1 MANGILDRLL
11 PRRRELTP
19 DQEARYRQALMDAGV
34 IKPLV
39 TGSQAAYF
47 GSQLAPGAGALD
59 ASGYMPAMPSR
70 DQGLLDPAMSGQ
82 FNPSIRQNIREGN
95 YGTAIMQG
103 LGLLG
108 DAAYA
113 IPLAGPVVA
122 GALKTPRAIQ
132 TTAKAARALDR
143 AALAENYPSVGSPV
157 LNIDKKSGKEF
168 FAKELTDVEKQ
179 LQKERNAA
187 QKDIQAG
194 NYTPLFDESQRY
206 YANPANYNLQ
216 GNTLV
221 DAMPARADTIEK
233 YRQRFDTPE
242 IRQALNAAYD
252 RGLSPD
258 SIDWY
263 AMGQLEDAFIAELGK
278 VEGPKMFKERFA
290 DAMAATTGGA
300 DPTANL
306 LMASYANFLKANDM
320 PFPTNAYSM
329 PHPIG
334 GRFASGNMAMA
345 NKVLNEGNELTA
357 AGQPKRFNF
366 SSNFLGDT
374 SRATI
379 DEQMS
384 GIYEAGLKAPPN
396 NSYGVMEA
404 VLGEVARERGINPA
418 NFQDVAWAGA
428 KDYEGKPMIRTFNE
442 MIERTS
448 RITGES
454 PEKVLQ
460 RFIRASGPMY
470 AVGGLGLL
478 GLYQGRDRDQ
488 YQGIQ

>member
-1 MANGILDRLL
+1 MADISTGQDEYNYLRNIGGLL
-11 PRRRELTP
+11 AQLTP
-19 DQEARYRQALMDAGV
+19 AQRQYIVA
-34 IKPLV
+34 
-39 TGSQAAYF
+39 QF
-47 GSQLAPGAGALD
+47 APGAATAD
-59 ASGYMPAMPSR
+59 ASGRMPSMPSQT
-70 DQGLLDPAMSGQ
+70 QGLLESLTNEPL
-82 FNPSIRQNIREGN
+82 PSVRQNIQQGN
-95 YGTAIMQG
+95 YGTAALQG

-108 DAAYA
+108 DATYGIPILGAA
-113 IPLAGPVVA
+113 IGPTVGSV
-122 GALKTPRAIQ
+122 LKAPRAVQ
-132 TTAKAARALDR
+132 TAVRAGRALDR
-143 AALAENYPSVGSPV
+143 AALAENYPIVGSPV
-157 LNIDKKSGKEF
+157 LNIDKKTGREF

-187 QKDIQAG
+187 QRDIQAG

-221 DAMPARADTIEK
+221 DAIPARADTIEK

-263 AMGQLEDAFIAELGK
+263 AMGQLEDAFIEELGI

-306 LMASYANFLKANDM
+306 LMASYANFLKANNAD
-320 PFPTNAYSM
+320 FPTNAYSM

-345 NKVLNEGNELTA
+345 NKVLNEGNDLTA
-357 AGQPKRFNF
+357 SGQPKRFNF
-366 SSNFLGDT
+366 SANFLGDT

-384 GIYEAGLKAPPN
+384 GLYEAGLKAPPN

-428 KDYEGKPMIRTFNE
+428 KEYEGKPMIRTFNE

-454 PEKVLQ
+454 PAKVLQ

-470 AVGGLGLL
+470 GVGGIGLL
-478 GLYQGRDRDQ
+478 GLYQGNQSKQPDQ
-488 YQGIQ
+488 IVGIQ